1 VSSERL
7 QKILARAGVASRRGA
22 EELIREGRV
31 TVNGQIATLGEKVD
45 PETDAIKLDGRRVQP
60 LRRFTYILLNKPR
73 GYVSTRRDPQGR
85 PTVFDLVPRR
95 FRRSLVT
102 AGRLDFDSEGLLVL
116 TDDGQFAHQLTHPSY
131 GCIKTY
137 RVKVKGVP
145 SEAGLKKLRRG
156 IVINGRRTAPVKISP
171 HKQPHRLR
179 GEGNSWWLVE
189 LGEGRNR
196 QIREM
201 FFRIGC
207 PVLRLVRVAIGEIA
221 DPEMP
226 LGACRVLN
234 RHEVSKLRRQKSRAR
249 K

>member
-1 VSSERL
+1 MSSERL
-7 QKILARAGVASRRGA
+7 QKVLARAGVASRRGA

-31 TVNGQIATLGEKVD
+31 TVNGQLATLGEKVD
-45 PETDAIKLDGRRVQP
+45 PATDAIKLDGRRVQP
-60 LRRFTYILLNKPR
+60 LRRFTYLLLNKPR

-85 PTVFDLVPRR
+85 PTVFDLVPRKL
-95 FRRSLVT
+95 RRSLVT
-102 AGRLDFDSEGLLVL
+102 AGRLDFDSEGLLIL
-116 TDDGQFAHQLTHPSY
+116 TDDGELAHQVTHPSH

-145 SEAGLKKLRRG
+145 SEVGLKKLRQG
-156 IVINGRRTAPVKISP
+156 IVINGRRTAPVKISSY
-171 HKQPHRLR
+171 KQPNRLR

-189 LGEGRNR
+189 LSEGRNR

-201 FFRIGC
+201 FFRIGS
-207 PVLRLVRVAIGEIA
+207 PVLRLVRVAIGGIA

-226 LGACRVLN
+226 LGACRILSRN
-234 RHEVSKLRRQKSRAR
+234 EVNKLRRPKSRAR